1 MEHGFKPCN
10 YNPKTRQL
18 IKLEKFGTHNTI
30 YLRDIVFVEE
40 RIKSARQI
48 KVGSTGQLV

>member
-1 MEHGFKPCN
+1 
-10 YNPKTRQL
+10 
-18 IKLEKFGTHNTI
+18 
-30 YLRDIVFVEE
+30 LRDKKLVEE